1 MSSQDFIEEKKELEK
16 NTITH
21 DGDWK
26 EKKSKKNDHEDYED

>member
-1 MSSQDFIEEKKELEK
+1 MNSQDFIEEKKESEE

-26 EKKSKKNDHEDYED
+26 EKKSDYEDHEN